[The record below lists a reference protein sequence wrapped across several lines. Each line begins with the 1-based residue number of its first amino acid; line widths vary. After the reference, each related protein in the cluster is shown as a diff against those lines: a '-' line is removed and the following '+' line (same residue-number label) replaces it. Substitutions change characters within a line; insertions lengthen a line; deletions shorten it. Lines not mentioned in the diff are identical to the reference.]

1 MRVTFFL
8 NEAVRN
14 IALTLH
20 WSPKSPA
27 RAGPGPRAPPPPPR
41 GPRES
46 WSCGR
51 GVVGQEQAAGAIF
64 VVGKAVLTLY
74 PPLRPLS
81 HNVNPR
87 DGAQDMSGILMANAL
102 VLVPLLTSLSVNP
115 QVKCLSSA

>member
-27 RAGPGPRAPPPPPR
+27 RAGPGPRAPRPR
-41 GPRES
+41 REVLAS
-46 WSCGR
+46 R
-51 GVVGQEQAAGAIF
+51 GVVVVESWQGQAAGAIS

-74 PPLRPLS
+74 SPLKPLS

-87 DGAQDMSGILMANAL
+87 DGAQDMFNWAAKPIG
-102 VLVPLLTSLSVNP
+102 
-115 QVKCLSSA
+115 LSSIVRLVKASESSVRESTVQ